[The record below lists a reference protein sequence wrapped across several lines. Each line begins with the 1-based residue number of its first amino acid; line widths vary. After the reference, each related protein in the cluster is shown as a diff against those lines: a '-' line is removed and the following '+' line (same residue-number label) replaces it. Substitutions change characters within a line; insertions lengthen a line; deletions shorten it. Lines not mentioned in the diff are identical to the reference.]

1 MLKEKEKI
9 LNLVLNKEGVIG
21 DVEIEKNIKETQE
34 ILEKEKDEDVDL
46 DLNTAIRE
54 IKAIITQTELDEGV
68 IEFRDLL
75 ESIRNIIYIA
85 KSIAISEED
94 YKNTIFSYVSKINSI
109 ISSILYRKSELETI
123 QELDDGIKEILDY
136 IEVFKKD
143 YEEFRRIKENAVL
156 YAIFKQVGD
165 DEVIDSNYV
174 KDVINSLSITTTTNT
189 EEKEEK
195 YEEKLNALYSKIAD
209 LDTRIQGLYYIQNDV
224 STLKTELE
232 VLRSDL
238 QDLRYLINNINSNI
252 NYDEV
257 FNIVEGFVN
266 EKINEKIANISNVEN
281 SDNNVITELIE
292 GTKKHLEERISKINN
307 TIDTIQDEFIRKE
320 QIKKEISD
328 ALYPLTLKIEEIEKR
343 LNNQGK
349 GTKEEKEEKE
359 GKVEEEE
366 GNDFMI
372 VDTKETEIKEENKE
386 KKDANLGKSDLVKL
400 ISIIGGGI
408 IFLIAVFLFFFK
420 FVF

>member
-174 KDVINSLSITTTTNT
+174 KDVINSLSITTTANT
-189 EEKEEK
+189 EGKEEK

-292 GTKKHLEERISKINN
+292 GTKKHLEERINKINN

-343 LNNQGK
+343 LNNQG
-349 GTKEEKEEKE
+349 TKEEKEEKE
-359 GKVEEEE
+359 EKVEEEE

-408 IFLIAVFLFFFK
+408 IFLIVVFLFFFK